1 MHALITDSQFNSL
14 ALVLIAV
21 ITIVPTTLSAYWSRK
36 AKNNSADAASS
47 SAEAAAEVRTNG
59 GMTDPN
65 PNVNDHI
72 KYQTEMLEKLMPII
86 TRQENTENMLEE
98 HLTHSKIMDQA
109 LSQVYFKVMTDT
121 PIDESG
127 D

>member
-1 MHALITDSQFNSL
+1 MHVLITDSQFNSL

-36 AKNNSADAASS
+36 AKNNSAEAASS

-59 GMTDPN
+59 GMTDPH

-72 KYQTEMLEKLMPII
+72 KYQTEMLEKLMPVVA
-86 TRQENTENMLEE
+86 RQETTEKLLKE
-98 HLTHSKIMDQA
+98 HLDHSKIMDQA
-109 LSQVYFKVMTDT
+109 LSQVYLKVMTDE
-121 PIDESG
+121 PINESG